1 MEENKLNSSELKK
14 LIRIYDKLQKIDD
27 EVYDLRI
34 SNNVRDGIIMSIEEI
49 RRILNQYNK

>member
-27 EVYDLRI
+27 EVYDLRM

>member
-49 RRILNQYNK
+49 RRILNQYDK